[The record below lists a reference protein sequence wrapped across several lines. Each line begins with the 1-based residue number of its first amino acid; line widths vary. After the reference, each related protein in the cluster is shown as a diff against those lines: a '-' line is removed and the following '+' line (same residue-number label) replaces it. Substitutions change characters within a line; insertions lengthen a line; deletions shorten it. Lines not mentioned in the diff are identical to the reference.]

1 MTCGGGSRTQTRTCT
16 NPIPQ
21 GSGADCVG
29 SPTNTGSCNLVA
41 CPGKC
46 IVMSVLVCVL
56 FTLHF
61 TLIINC

>member
-16 NPIPQ
+16 NPTPQ

-29 SPTNTGSCNLVA
+29 SPTNTESCNLLA

-46 IVMSVLVCVL
+46 IV
-56 FTLHF
+56 
-61 TLIINC
+61 